1 MKRPLKQN
9 KTIHTSADSF
19 VFPAGSQVVLQSSQT
34 VVADDDASSSMVKK
48 AGTVGVVI
56 KCPAHNGNPYLVRFA
71 DDTACEVSIRDLV
84 LRREEIDNLLR
95 EPDFSDATLRSSIIY
110 KCQVGSK
117 AFGLAN
123 ESSDDDIRG
132 IFLSPAIEHWSL
144 FEVPEQIESNDGQ
157 LDEVFWELEKFLRL
171 ALKANPNI
179 LETLWSPMVLQ
190 TSVLGDELREIRHA
204 FLSRHLYKTYSGYAL
219 SQFRRMKNSYAK
231 TGKFKFKHA
240 MHLIRLL
247 HSGVGALRTG
257 EIMIDVSDFRSEL
270 LRIRNGHYSFEEV
283 EAMAKELER
292 KFAEEFEQTK
302 LPEQPN
308 VAKVNR
314 FLIKARKFAAGVADE
329 S

>member
-9 KTIHTSADSF
+9 KTIHTSSENF
-19 VFPAGSQVVLQSSQT
+19 VFPAGSQVVLQSNQT
-34 VVADDDASSSMVKK
+34 VVADDGSSSMVKK

-56 KCPAHNGNPYLVRFA
+56 KCPAHNGNPYLVRFS
-71 DDTACEVSIRDLV
+71 DDTTCEVSIRDLV

-95 EPDFSDATLRSSIIY
+95 ESEFDDAALRSSIIY

-117 AFGLAN
+117 AFGLAD

-132 IFLSPAIEHWSL
+132 IFLAPAAEHWSL

-179 LETLWSPMVLQ
+179 LETLWSPIVLQ
-190 TSVLGDELREIRHA
+190 TSPLADELREIRHA

-231 TGKFKFKHA
+231 TGSFKCKHA

-247 HSGVGALRTG
+247 YSGTDALRTG
-257 EIMIDVSDFRSEL
+257 EIMIDVSDYRSEL
-270 LRIRNGHYSFEEV
+270 LRIRGGHYSFEEV
-283 EAMAKELER
+283 EAMAKGLER

-302 LPEQPN
+302 LPEQPD

-314 FLIKARKFAAGVADE
+314 FLIKARKIAAGITDE